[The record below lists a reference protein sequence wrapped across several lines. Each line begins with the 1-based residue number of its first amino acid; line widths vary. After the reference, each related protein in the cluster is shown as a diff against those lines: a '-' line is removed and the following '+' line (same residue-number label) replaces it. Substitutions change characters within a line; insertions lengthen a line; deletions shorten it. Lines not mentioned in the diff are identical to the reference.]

1 MGKGHHWELCLWRL
15 YLVPGPFLSLCFL
28 AAIMDAELFYPDL
41 PGLRSLSLWPK
52 PQLWNQAA
60 ERRLEE
66 TKNNSLCKTQKG
78 LWLPKR
84 EVGIQQKQ
92 DFAFLDTLA
101 EGEKSNRSPQWKWVF
116 PGDCFPRDPG
126 GGGSQRHL
134 ALTAL
139 LYHRQLSLC
148 CCQTDWDILQTLY
161 SPYTHLW
168 FEYGKKNPGAHV
180 ERLVPSCCAILG
192 GRGDVRRQGL
202 AGGRTASLEAILW
215 RLEVFPSLF
224 PLSTSWLLWWL
235 LIYFTQPHGSEVSKT
250 IS

>member
-60 ERRLEE
+60 EQRLEE

-92 DFAFLDTLA
+92 GFAFLDTLA

-168 FEYGKKNPGAHV
+168 FEYGKKKPRCTCWV
-180 ERLVPSCCAILG
+180 LG
-192 GRGDVRRQGL
+192 PQL
-202 AGGRTASLEAILW
+202 LCYFGRTWWCSAAGPRRRKDSMTGGYPLKARSVPQSLS
-215 RLEVFPSLF
+215 SLCF
-224 PLSTSWLLWWL
+224 LVAVMIADLFHPAPWVWSL
-235 LIYFTQPHGSEVSKT
+235 
-250 IS
+250 